1 MKHFDPAR
9 GWVETSA
16 PQEGDGKAETGTVFH
31 FSRRGARLD
40 IRTAMPAASAEPV
53 GRAAE
58 LAAAREALVD
68 VLQALEPNP
77 DTASAVDEV
86 RDTLQCLEQ
95 LHRDRERLQGEL
107 RRIDGQIE
115 ATQRLLEASLIA
127 AEEQERRQLDSQRLR
142 ATLVGE
148 MAQAIVGR
156 TKDGAA

>member
-16 PQEGDGKAETGTVFH
+16 PHEGDGKAETGTVFH

-40 IRTAMPAASAEPV
+40 IRTATPASAEPV

-68 VLQALEPNP
+68 VLQALEPSP

-95 LHRDRERLQGEL
+95 LHRDRERLQAEL

-127 AEEQERRQLDSQRLR
+127 AEAQERRQLDSQRLR

-148 MAQAIVGR
+148 MAHAIVGR

>member
-1 MKHFDPAR
+1 MPGRDVFL
-9 GWVETSA
+9 EL
-16 PQEGDGKAETGTVFH
+16 GKTLLKVAAIAYVAWRVIEPDLP
-31 FSRRGARLD
+31 RLVLLT
-40 IRTAMPAASAEPV
+40 RM
-53 GRAAE
+53 AE

-68 VLQALEPNP
+68 VLQALEPNR

-95 LHRDRERLQGEL
+95 LHRDRERLQAEM

-127 AEEQERRQLDSQRLR
+127 AESQERRQLDSQRLR